1 MIEFLTDPAVWLS
14 LSTLT
19 ILEIVLGID
28 NIIFITILA
37 SNLPTEMRKRAQFV
51 GLTAALFT
59 RVIMLFGA
67 FWIIQLEEDVLHIGD
82 LGFSGRDLILIAG
95 GIFLVY
101 KSVTEIHEN
110 LEGAEGK
117 ANPSQKGAKAFAA
130 IIGQILILDIVFSVD
145 GIITAVGMT
154 VGMPNSLAIMII
166 AVVVSSI
173 VMLVAANWVGDF
185 VAKHPT
191 IKMLALSFLV
201 LIGASLVAEG
211 WGTEIDKAFIY
222 GPMAFAVIVE
232 ALNITAKN
240 RADRHAKGA
249 KTKPVDLHDAIVPQ
263 TPAKP
268 AARKPAAKKPVA
280 KKPAAKK

>member
-1 MIEFLTDPAVWLS
+1 MMEFLTDPAVWLS

-37 SNLPTEMRKRAQFV
+37 SNLPGEMRKRAQFV
-51 GLTAALFT
+51 GLSAAMLT
-59 RVIMLFGA
+59 RVLMLFGA
-67 FWIIQLEEDVLHIGD
+67 FWIIQLEEDIVS
-82 LGFSGRDLILIAG
+82 LGAFHFSGRDLILIAG
-95 GIFLVY
+95 GVFLIY

-110 LEGAEGK
+110 LEGEEGN
-117 ANPSQKGAKAFAA
+117 ANPVRKGAKAFAA
-130 IIGQILILDIVFSVD
+130 IIGQILVLDVVFSID

-173 VMLVAANWVGDF
+173 AMLFAANWVGDF
-185 VAKHPT
+185 VTKHPT
-191 IKMLALSFLV
+191 VKMLALAFLV

-211 WGTEIDKAFIY
+211 FGSEIDKAFIY

-232 ALNITAKN
+232 ALNIAAKN
-240 RADRHAKGA
+240 RRGRHSGTDAR
-249 KTKPVDLHDAIVPQ
+249 PVDLHDAIVP
-263 TPAKP
+263 TRTKSVT
-268 AARKPAAKKPVA
+268 RKPAAQKTTPTK
-280 KKPAAKK
+280 

>member
-14 LSTLT
+14 MSTLS

-37 SNLPTEMRKRAQFV
+37 SNLPEEMRKRAQVV
-51 GLTAALFT
+51 GLSAAMVT
-59 RVIMLFGA
+59 RVLMLFGA
-67 FWIIQLEEDVLHIGD
+67 YWIIQLDDDIAT
-82 LGFSGRDLILIAG
+82 LGNFHFSGRDLILIAG
-95 GIFLVY
+95 GIFLIY

-110 LEGAEGK
+110 LEGEEGK
-117 ANPSQKGAKAFAA
+117 ANPARTGAKAFAA
-130 IIGQILILDIVFSVD
+130 IIGQILVLDIVFSID

-154 VGMPNSLAIMII
+154 VGMTNSLTIMIV

-173 VMLVAANWVGDF
+173 AMLFAANWVGDF
-185 VAKHPT
+185 VTKHPT
-191 IKMLALSFLV
+191 VKMLALAFLV

-211 WGTEIDKAFIY
+211 FGSEIDKAFIY

-240 RADRHAKGA
+240 RRQRHSRAESE
-249 KTKPVDLHDAIVPQ
+249 PVDLHDAIVPKR
-263 TPAKP
+263 TRSVS
-268 AARKPAAKKPVA
+268 RKPSSSQGTSAK
-280 KKPAAKK
+280 

>member
-1 MIEFLTDPAVWLS
+1 MLEFLTDPAVWLS

-37 SNLPTEMRKRAQFV
+37 SALPGEMRKRAQFV
-51 GLTAALFT
+51 GLSAALFT
-59 RVIMLFGA
+59 RIIMLFGA
-67 FWIIQLEEDVLHIGD
+67 FWIIQLEEDIVSVGAFH
-82 LGFSGRDLILIAG
+82 FSGRDLILIAG

-110 LEGAEGK
+110 LEGEEGK
-117 ANPSQKGAKAFAA
+117 ANPAQKGAKAFAS
-130 IIGQILILDIVFSVD
+130 IIGQILILDVVFSVD

-173 VMLVAANWVGDF
+173 VMLIAAGWVGDF

-191 IKMLALSFLV
+191 VKMLALSFLV
-201 LIGASLVAEG
+201 LIGASLIAEG
-211 WGTEIDKAFIY
+211 FGTEIDKAFIY

-232 ALNITAKN
+232 ALNITAKS
-240 RADRHAKGA
+240 RAARRNHSSA
-249 KTKPVDLHDAIVPQ
+249 TPVDLHDAIVSE
-263 TPAKP
+263 AKP
-268 AARKPAAKKPVA
+268 AARKPRPKK
-280 KKPAAKK
+280 

>member
-1 MIEFLTDPAVWLS
+1 MLEFLADPAVWLS
-14 LSTLT
+14 MSTLT

-37 SNLPTEMRKRAQFV
+37 SNLPREMRKRAQIV
-51 GLTAALFT
+51 GLSAALFT
-59 RVIMLFGA
+59 RVLMLFGA
-67 FWIIQLEEDVLHIGD
+67 YWIIQLEEDLIS
-82 LGFSGRDLILIAG
+82 LGMFHFSGRDLILIAG

-110 LEGAEGK
+110 LEGTEGA
-117 ANPSQKGAKAFAA
+117 ANPKTAGAKAFSA
-130 IIGQILILDIVFSVD
+130 IIGQILVLDVVFSID

-166 AVVVSSI
+166 AVVLSSI
-173 VMLVAANWVGDF
+173 AMLFAANWVGDF
-185 VAKHPT
+185 VEKHPT

-222 GPMAFAVIVE
+222 GPMAFAVVVE
-232 ALNITAKN
+232 ALNITAKK
-240 RADRHAKGA
+240 RTERRTHKSTPPVHLHEPIA
-249 KTKPVDLHDAIVPQ
+249 KTSRATKQASP
-263 TPAKP
+263 K
-268 AARKPAAKKPVA
+268 R
-280 KKPAAKK
+280 